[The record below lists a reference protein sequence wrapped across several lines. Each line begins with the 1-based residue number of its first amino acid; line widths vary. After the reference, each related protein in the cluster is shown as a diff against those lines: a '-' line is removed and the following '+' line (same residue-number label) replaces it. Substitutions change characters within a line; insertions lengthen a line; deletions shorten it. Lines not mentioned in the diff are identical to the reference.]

1 MLGFLTKVLIT
12 FKTSD
17 GMTTPPLGSAALL
30 DEGDF
35 LLRQNNL
42 SDVEDVAKARVNL
55 GLGTVATH
63 DVKPTPPAVGRGTAD
78 QIPRF
83 GDLGDGAFQGVDDL
97 LNQLLNRRVRQIF
110 TANGTVGVFTLQ
122 FSAVAPASFQ
132 SVTVGGVKQIPP
144 AFTITGTNLTLAG
157 TPPNGELVM
166 VEYFRAAS

>member
-83 GDLGDGAFQGVDDL
+83 GDLGDGAFQSVDNL
-97 LNQLLNRRVRQIF
+97 LDELLNRRVREVF
-110 TANGTVGVFTLQ
+110 TANGSADSFPLQ
-122 FSAVAPASFQ
+122 FAAAVPAFHQVS
-132 SVTVGGVKQIPP
+132 VGGVDQVPPSFTVTGKTLGLAGVPP
-144 AFTITGTNLTLAG
+144 A
-157 TPPNGELVM
+157 GEKVM
-166 VEYFRAAS
+166 IQYFRTAS